1 MSQANRQDAVLN
13 SRCPV
18 RDVLD
23 RIGDKW
29 SVLLLSE
36 MREGPVRF
44 GALRRRVPD
53 ISQRMLTETLRHLQ
67 RDGLV
72 SRTVHPSVPPA
83 VEYQLTS
90 LGHSLLEPLEALVGR
105 SSAHHAKVKA
115 ARARFDAAGQ
125 AQA

>member
-1 MSQANRQDAVLN
+1 MSQVNRQDAILN

-44 GALRRRVPD
+44 GGLRRRVPD

-83 VEYQLTS
+83 VEYHLTS
-90 LGHSLLEPLEALVGR
+90 LGLSLLEPLEALVGW

-115 ARARFDAAGQ
+115 ARAQFDEAGR
-125 AQA
+125 A